1 MEEFRCDECGEG
13 YRDLSAHWRWHPD
26 CGPPELI
33 ENDADSDDEDE
44 QHVSLVQ
51 RVSTDVR
58 LFQIS
63 GDLADLR
70 FEHGMDNSA
79 IASLKTKVNEWVKGA
94 AIQGADSLKPYLL
107 PGTAKSEVIAALT
120 VDLFAG
126 LETAKLENRQARKGA
141 PIIKPRIVD
150 YGTNEIC
157 ASFDI
162 GELITRKLQHDPA
175 YRKACFGK
183 SEEWKRGKLW
193 QTPPTGAIKNFD
205 DGIVARYHPH
215 VMRPAADDEEH
226 DLRIAIDL
234 NADDVEVCPR
244 PLLSHRP
251 SFCS

>member
-1 MEEFRCDECGEG
+1 MEEFCCEDCGEK

-26 CGPPELI
+26 CAPLELY
-33 ENDADSDDEDE
+33 EDSDSGPESGDEDD
-44 QHVSLVQ
+44 QPVSLVQ
-51 RVSTDVR
+51 RVSGDVR

-79 IASLKTKVNEWVKGA
+79 VADLKTKVNEWVKGA

-107 PGTAKSEVIAALT
+107 PGIAKSTVIAALT

-183 SEEWKRGKLW
+183 SNEWKRGELW
-193 QTPPTGAIKNFD
+193 QQAPTGAIKNFD

-215 VMRPAADDEEH
+215 LMRPAAADEEL

-234 NADDVEVCPR
+234 NADDVEACFRVI
-244 PLLSHRP
+244 
-251 SFCS
+251 